1 VDLTADARFRRT
13 TTAALLLLA
22 VAYAVVLLVH
32 ASQSVAGSDSSGY
45 FNLARAIASNR
56 LVEPIEPLERL
67 GFPPQDLHLF
77 IPLGFVPGPRPGT
90 MATFYPPG
98 LPLQIVAAS
107 AIAGW
112 RTGPFLL
119 SPLFAA
125 ASVLLTYAVGREL
138 GLRRVSCLG
147 CAAALA
153 CLPVLNFQA
162 SQLMSDTAAIAWALA
177 AVLFA
182 LRARQRPVWAAAA
195 GAAFGL
201 GVLVRPA
208 SAVLIFALAFALPF
222 RPSAWLLFGAGGVP
236 FAGYFAGFNRVS
248 YGGSLRTGYGSGG
261 ALADFAWA
269 NFPPRFRH
277 YLYWLGSQWTPL
289 VPLCAFASVLDR
301 LRPLRT
307 RLLLACWFGAFFL
320 LYCCYGPYETWWYTR
335 YLLPAVPALLFGA
348 AFVLEDFAAVAHAS
362 QRRAVRAAAAG
373 LALLVF
379 LAVCGRGLQLG
390 RHFGVL
396 DVGRGEAVY
405 PETVRWAAARVPA
418 NAVIVAMQFSG
429 AMKAYG
435 WGTFIRW
442 DYIDAERFPALRRQI
457 EARGFRIY
465 ALVFPFEVRDAAS
478 RVPGNWTYLGS
489 NRDAGLFRLD
499 P

>member
-1 VDLTADARFRRT
+1 VL
-13 TTAALLLLA
+13 AAA
-22 VAYAVVLLVH
+22 HAVVLLTH
-32 ASQSVAGSDSSGY
+32 ASRSVAGSDSSGY

-56 LVEPIEPLERL
+56 LVEPIETLERL
-67 GFPPQDLHLF
+67 GFPPEDLHLF

-107 AIAGW
+107 AVAGW
-112 RTGPFLL
+112 GRGPFLL
-119 SPLFAA
+119 SPLFAV
-125 ASVLLTYAVGREL
+125 ASVLLIYAVGREL

-153 CLPVLNFQA
+153 CLPVLNFEA
-162 SQLMSDTAAIAWALA
+162 MQLMSDTAAISWALA

-182 LRARQRPVWAAAA
+182 LRARRRPAWAAAA

-208 SAVLIFALAFALPF
+208 SAMLAVPLAFALPF
-222 RPSAWLLFGAGGVP
+222 RPRAWLLFGAGGAP
-236 FAGYFAGFNRVS
+236 FAGYFGWFNRVS
-248 YGGSLRTGYGSGG
+248 YGSALRTGYGSGG

-289 VPLCAFASVLDR
+289 VPLCALASLLDR

-307 RLLLACWFGAFFL
+307 RLLLASWFGAFFL
-320 LYCCYGPYETWWYTR
+320 LYCFYGPYEAWWYTR
-335 YLLPAVPALLFGA
+335 YLLPAAPALLFGA
-348 AFVLEDFAAVAHAS
+348 AFVLEDLAAVAGAYAS
-362 QRRAVRAAAAG
+362 RPRNLERRALRAAPAVAAG
-373 LALLVF
+373 LALLVL
-379 LAVCGRGLQLG
+379 LAACGRGLQIG
-390 RHFGVL
+390 RRYRVL
-396 DVGRGEAVY
+396 DMGREEAVY
-405 PETVRWAAARVPA
+405 PETIRWAAPRVPA
-418 NAVIVAMQFSG
+418 SAVIVAMQFSG

-442 DYIDAERFPALRRQI
+442 DYIDAARFPALRRQI
-457 EARGFRIY
+457 EARGCRLY
-465 ALVFPFEVRDAAS
+465 ALMFPFEARDAAA
-478 RVPGNWTYLGS
+478 RVPGAWTYLGS
-489 NRDAGLFRLD
+489 NRDVGLYRLD
-499 P
+499 